1 MSYSDKSFSQ
11 IFQQHEKKDKYNQR
25 VIIIEKSL
33 FNPLF
38 FTTSEEMALECTKVN
53 KRLVEKIAV

>member
-25 VIIIEKSL
+25 VINIEKSL
-33 FNPLF
+33 VQSSV
-38 FTTSEEMALECTKVN
+38 FTTSREMAPQCTKVN